1 MKATLQRVKSAKVTV
16 NNEIIGEIKK
26 GYMVLLGVE
35 KDDNREDI
43 NYVLNKLV
51 SLRLFP
57 NDEGKFHYSI
67 SQMGGQILLVS
78 QFTLCANLNSG
89 RRPSFSKAASPE
101 KAREYITQLT
111 KLLRSEGIAV
121 EEGMFGASMDVHLIN
136 DGPVT
141 INIDSNKKN

>member
-1 MKATLQRVKSAKVTV
+1 MKALQRVKSAKVTV

-35 KDDNREDI
+35 KDDDQKDI

-67 SQMGGQILLVS
+67 KELREILTS
-78 QFTLCANLNSG
+78 
-89 RRPSFSKAASPE
+89 
-101 KAREYITQLT
+101 
-111 KLLRSEGIAV
+111 
-121 EEGMFGASMDVHLIN
+121 
-136 DGPVT
+136 
-141 INIDSNKKN
+141 

>member
-1 MKATLQRVKSAKVTV
+1 MKLLVKLRIHGPSW
-16 NNEIIGEIKK
+16 G
-26 GYMVLLGVE
+26 E

-78 QFTLCANLNSG
+78 QFTLCANL
-89 RRPSFSKAASPE
+89 AQAD
-101 KAREYITQLT
+101 A
-111 KLLRSEGIAV
+111 
-121 EEGMFGASMDVHLIN
+121 
-136 DGPVT
+136 
-141 INIDSNKKN
+141 